1 MEIKKLLLK
10 KRKKQGSN
18 SSQISLIFQA
28 KVYAFALQKK
38 MKTDTKKYMPS
49 ANKRGKS
56 IF

>member
-28 KVYAFALQKK
+28 KEYAFALQKNENRYK
-38 MKTDTKKYMPS
+38 EIYAICK
-49 ANKRGKS
+49 
-56 IF
+56 

>member
-28 KVYAFALQKK
+28 KEYTFALQKK
-38 MKTDTKKYMPS
+38 
-49 ANKRGKS
+49 
-56 IF
+56 